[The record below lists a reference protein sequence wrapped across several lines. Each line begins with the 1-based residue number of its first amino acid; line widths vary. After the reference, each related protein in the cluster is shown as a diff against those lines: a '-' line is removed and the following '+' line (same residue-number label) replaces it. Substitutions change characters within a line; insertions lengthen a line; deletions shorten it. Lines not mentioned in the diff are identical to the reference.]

1 MGEIESW
8 LTERLNNAVRFWQLG
23 PSLLSQSFIHTPDV
37 GSLATAAR
45 FSSPVGAYHGGVVS
59 EI

>member
-1 MGEIESW
+1 MGEIESC
-8 LTERLNNAVRFWQLG
+8 LTERPNNAARFWHLG
-23 PSLLSQSFIHTPDV
+23 PSLLSQSFMHTPHV
-37 GSLATAAR
+37 GSLATAAS